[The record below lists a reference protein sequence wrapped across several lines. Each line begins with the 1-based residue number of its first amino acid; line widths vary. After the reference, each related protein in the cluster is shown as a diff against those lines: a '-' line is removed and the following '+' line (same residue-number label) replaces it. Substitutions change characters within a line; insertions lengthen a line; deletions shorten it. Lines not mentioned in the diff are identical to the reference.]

1 MTLKEPV
8 KEYLDSIIE
17 ELESISNEDI
27 RVVASLGVAQVLE
40 DKVYELK
47 YSKNIYKDIAYGN
60 Q

>member
-1 MTLKEPV
+1 MTLKEQV
-8 KEYLDSIIE
+8 KEYLDSIME

-47 YSKNIYKDIAYGN
+47 YSKNIYKDITYGN